1 MHTIKQEVTSA
12 ISRSHGVR
20 VADLVLVPP
29 GSIPI
34 TTSGKVRR
42 SACTERYRGDE
53 FTRLDTIAS
62 NKQRT
67 GWSMTSISERGAS
80 AESIQH
86 HYDVS
91 DNFYSLW
98 LDESMTYSCG
108 LWQNEDDYLP
118 RRRRGRLITWFP
130 ASGAGGRQRVMDI
143 GCGWGSA
150 MQRLVAEHRVEHVTG
165 LTLSAAQ
172 ARRIEALG
180 DPRLEVRVQDW
191 ADFVPDE
198 PYDAAISI
206 GAMEHFVKFGWERSR
221 KVAAYRRF
229 FEKCHESLKPGAGMA
244 LQTIGKGNVVLDEQ
258 GLKDTVFIAQHIFP
272 ESDPPRLAEIIHAT
286 EKLFEV
292 KSVVNHREHYART
305 CSAWLERLQ
314 ANRTKAVE
322 IAGPEKVE
330 VYETYLKASIRQFRL
345 GHANLYRISLCRV

>member
-1 MHTIKQEVTSA
+1 
-12 ISRSHGVR
+12 
-20 VADLVLVPP
+20 
-29 GSIPI
+29 
-34 TTSGKVRR
+34 
-42 SACTERYRGDE
+42 
-53 FTRLDTIAS
+53 
-62 NKQRT
+62 
-67 GWSMTSISERGAS
+67 MTSITDRGAS

-91 DNFYSLW
+91 NEFYSSW

-108 LWQNEDDYLP
+108 LWQSNDDCLSAAQTRKIDYLTS
-118 RRRRGRLITWFP
+118 L
-130 ASGAGGRQRVMDI
+130 SGAGGRERVLDI
-143 GCGWGSA
+143 GCGWGSV
-150 MQRLVAEHRVEHVTG
+150 MQRLVAEHGVKHVTG

-172 ARRIEALG
+172 ARYVQDQN

-191 ADFVPDE
+191 ADFVPDA
-198 PYDAAISI
+198 PYDAAISV
-206 GAMEHFVKFGWERSR
+206 GALEHFVKFGWERSK

-272 ESDPPRLAEIIHAT
+272 ESDPPRLAEILHAS

-292 KSVVNHREHYART
+292 KSVVNHRDHYART

-314 ANRTKAVE
+314 ANRTQAAE
-322 IAGPEKVE
+322 LAGPEKVE
-330 VYETYLKASIRQFRL
+330 AYETYLKASIRQFRL
-345 GHANLYRISLCRV
+345 GHANLYRISLWRV

>member
-1 MHTIKQEVTSA
+1 
-12 ISRSHGVR
+12 
-20 VADLVLVPP
+20 
-29 GSIPI
+29 
-34 TTSGKVRR
+34 
-42 SACTERYRGDE
+42 
-53 FTRLDTIAS
+53 
-62 NKQRT
+62 
-67 GWSMTSISERGAS
+67 MTSITDRGAS

-91 DNFYSLW
+91 NEFYSMW

-108 LWQNEDDYLP
+108 LWQSDDDCLSAAQTRKIDYLTS
-118 RRRRGRLITWFP
+118 L
-130 ASGAGGRQRVMDI
+130 SGAGGRERVLDI
-143 GCGWGSA
+143 GCGWGSV
-150 MQRLVAEHRVEHVTG
+150 MQRLVAEHGVKHVTG

-172 ARRIEALG
+172 ARYVQDQN

-191 ADFVPDE
+191 ADFVPDA
-198 PYDAAISI
+198 PYDAAISV
-206 GAMEHFVKFGWERSR
+206 GALEHFVKFGWERSK

-258 GLKDTVFIAQHIFP
+258 GLRDTLFIAQHIFP
-272 ESDPPRLAEIIHAT
+272 ESDPPRLAEILHAT

-314 ANRTKAVE
+314 ANRTQAAEVT
-322 IAGPEKVE
+322 GPEKLE

-345 GHANLYRISLCRV
+345 GHANLYRISLWRV

>member
-1 MHTIKQEVTSA
+1 
-12 ISRSHGVR
+12 
-20 VADLVLVPP
+20 
-29 GSIPI
+29 
-34 TTSGKVRR
+34 
-42 SACTERYRGDE
+42 
-53 FTRLDTIAS
+53 
-62 NKQRT
+62 
-67 GWSMTSISERGAS
+67 MTSISERGAS

-98 LDESMTYSCG
+98 LDESMTYSCA
-108 LWQNEDDYLP
+108 LWKNEDDNLTAAQMRKIDYLVS
-118 RRRRGRLITWFP
+118 

-143 GCGWGSA
+143 GCGWGAA
-150 MQRLVAEHRVEHVTG
+150 MHRLVAEHRVEHVTG

-180 DPRLEVRVQDW
+180 DPRLEVRLQDW

-206 GAMEHFVKFGWERSR
+206 GAMEHFVKPGWERSR
-221 KVAAYRRF
+221 RVAAYRRF

-258 GLKDTVFIAQHIFP
+258 GLKDIIFILQNIFP

-292 KSVVNHREHYART
+292 KSVVNHREHYSRT
-305 CSAWLERLQ
+305 CSAWLERLR
-314 ANRTKAVE
+314 ANKTKAVE
-322 IAGPEKVE
+322 IAGCDKVE
-330 VYETYLKASIRQFRL
+330 AYETYLKASIRQFRL
-345 GHANLYRISLCRV
+345 GHANLYRISLCRA

>member
-1 MHTIKQEVTSA
+1 
-12 ISRSHGVR
+12 
-20 VADLVLVPP
+20 
-29 GSIPI
+29 
-34 TTSGKVRR
+34 
-42 SACTERYRGDE
+42 
-53 FTRLDTIAS
+53 
-62 NKQRT
+62 
-67 GWSMTSISERGAS
+67 MTSITDRGAS

-91 DNFYSLW
+91 NEFYSLW

-108 LWQNEDDYLP
+108 LWQSDDDYLSAAQT
-118 RRRRGRLITWFP
+118 RKIDYLISL
-130 ASGAGGRQRVMDI
+130 SGAGGRERVLDI

-150 MQRLVAEHRVEHVTG
+150 MQRLVAEHGVKHVTG

-172 ARRIEALG
+172 ARHIQDQN

-191 ADFVPDE
+191 ADFVPDA
-198 PYDAAISI
+198 PYDAAISV
-206 GAMEHFVKFGWERSR
+206 GALEHFVKFGWERSK

-244 LQTIGKGNVVLDEQ
+244 LQTIGKGNVVLDGQ
-258 GLKDTVFIAQHIFP
+258 GLGDTLFIAQHIFP
-272 ESDPPRLAEIIHAT
+272 ESDPPRLAEILHAT

-314 ANRTKAVE
+314 ANRTQAAEVT
-322 IAGPEKVE
+322 GPEKVE

-345 GHANLYRISLCRV
+345 GHANLYRISLWRV